1 MYLKSLLIISA
12 LAPSAGALAQHSPY
26 AGEEQRAI
34 KALSRKDIADLQAGQ
49 GMGLAKAAE
58 LNGYPGP
65 AHVLEH
71 ADALQL
77 TATQRERSKALFD
90 SHKAIARELGRNL
103 MEAEG
108 VLDEAFASKRI
119 DPASLNAMT
128 AEIGERSARLREE
141 HLRTHLAQTA
151 MLSVEQTQRYA
162 QLRGYDI
169 ASGTKA
175 PAAIDGAGAHKT
187 PSQQSEVNPPRSGRA
202 HSGH

>member
-1 MYLKSLLIISA
+1 MYLKNLVPIGA
-12 LAPSAGALAQHSPY
+12 LALSVSALAQHSPY
-26 AGEEQRAI
+26 AGEQQRAI
-34 KALSRKDIADLQAGQ
+34 KALSEKDIADLQAGQ

-103 MEAEG
+103 MEAERA
-108 VLDEAFASKRI
+108 LDEAFASKRI

-128 AEIGERSARLREE
+128 AEIGRRSARLREE
-141 HLRTHLAQTA
+141 HLSTHLAQTA
-151 MLSVEQTQRYA
+151 ILSAEQIRRYA
-162 QLRGYDI
+162 QLRGYDMP
-169 ASGTKA
+169 SGTNA
-175 PAAIDGAGAHKT
+175 PAAIEGAHRT
-187 PSQQSEVNPPRSGRA
+187 PAQQSEAHLPKPGRA

>member
-1 MYLKSLLIISA
+1 MYLKSLVTISA
-12 LAPSAGALAQHSPY
+12 LALSASALAQHGPY
-26 AGEEQRAI
+26 AGEQQRAI
-34 KALSRKDIADLQAGQ
+34 KALSDKDIADLQAGQ

-77 TATQRERSKALFD
+77 TTTQRERSKALFD

-103 MEAEG
+103 VEAEQA
-108 VLDEAFASKRI
+108 LDEAFANKRI
-119 DPASLNAMT
+119 DPASLSAMT
-128 AEIGERSARLREE
+128 ADIGQRSAKLREE

-151 MLSVEQTQRYA
+151 FLSPAQTRRYA
-162 QLRGYDI
+162 QLRGYETSSD
-169 ASGTKA
+169 ADV
-175 PAAIDGAGAHKT
+175 PEAAHGVHRT
-187 PSQQSEVNPPRSGRA
+187 PSQQSELHPPKPGRA